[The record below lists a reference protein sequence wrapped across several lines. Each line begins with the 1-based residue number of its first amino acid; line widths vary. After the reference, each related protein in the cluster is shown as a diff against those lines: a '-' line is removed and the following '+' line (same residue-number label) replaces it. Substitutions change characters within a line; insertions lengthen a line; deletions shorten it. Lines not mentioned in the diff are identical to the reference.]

1 MVLTLIGGIAF
12 HKIMSYAQLSRE
24 LHTLVESGD
33 EVGLAV
39 FTRRFNELQRS
50 EMQIA
55 YQAFRGVDLTSEINK
70 RLKNKAHAELLSSLW
85 KERTM
90 NIVDTLQAL
99 IKRKKKCPRVML
111 SIMFGSS
118 QDQWEK
124 ISASWT
130 AMYKNDLLMV
140 IKQAIQ
146 PSDFVGQLIDKWTTG
161 VRCNNGQL
169 REDAYALKQSLH
181 GEEQPAFANIDDTV
195 DYDKFSTILATTS
208 STEWPTIVS
217 IYEKL
222 SGIAFDSLHILGSKK
237 SKMAYDTEILHLAAQ
252 FARSSAEG
260 VAYALNWAI
269 TDKDLGD
276 ICSLTALFVDKAPQT
291 NIRYQKYGVL
301 RDDLMRILT
310 SKVAA
315 PIIELWAPE
324 V

>member
-1 MVLTLIGGIAF
+1 
-12 HKIMSYAQLSRE
+12 MSYTQLSRE
-24 LHTLVESGD
+24 LHGLVEAGD

-85 KERTM
+85 KERTT
-90 NIVDTLQAL
+90 NIVDTLQVL
-99 IKRKKKCPRVML
+99 IKRKKKCPRVVL
-111 SIMFGSS
+111 SVVFGSS
-118 QDQWEK
+118 QNQWEK
-124 ISASWT
+124 VSASWT
-130 AMYKNDLLMV
+130 AMYKNDLLTA

-146 PSDFVGQLIDKWTTG
+146 PSDFVNQLIDKWAAG
-161 VRCNNGQL
+161 PRSNNGQL
-169 REDAYALKQSLH
+169 REGAYALKQSLH
-181 GEEQPAFANIDDTV
+181 GEEQPAFANIDDTM
-195 DYDKFSTILATTS
+195 DYDKLSTILATTS

-222 SGIAFDSLHILGSKK
+222 SGVAFDSLHILGSKK

-252 FARSSAEG
+252 FARSPAEG
-260 VAYALNWAI
+260 VAYALNWAV
-269 TDKDLGD
+269 TDKDLSD

-301 RDDLMRILT
+301 RDDLIAVLT

-315 PIIELWAPE
+315 PIVELWAPE
-324 V
+324 A